1 MPFDTAPLTCLGTHS
16 GEEVI
21 AVATPPTITS
31 ARGPARLRRWRVLA
45 AVEVAAVVA
54 VVVADWFIPAVVVVA
69 LAGVSLLLRRR
80 GPSSLGFH
88 RPARPLRLVAQM
100 AAFAVA
106 WTLVNVAV
114 LIPVTNHLSGTRQDV
129 SAFADLEGDLALL
142 ALYLA
147 ASWLLAAFC
156 EEAAFRGYLLTRLT
170 DRLGPGRLQLVVA
183 VTGSSVLFGLLHTE
197 QGVVGVIAAA
207 LAGVVFCVLRYWF
220 GTVWA
225 PVLAHGFDDTLG
237 FTWFFLFG
245 PFYGL
250 W

>member
-1 MPFDTAPLTCLGTHS
+1 M
-16 GEEVI
+16 
-21 AVATPPTITS
+21 
-31 ARGPARLRRWRVLA
+31 
-45 AVEVAAVVA
+45 EVAAVVV

-69 LAGVSLLLRRR
+69 LAAVSLLVRRR
-80 GPSSLGFH
+80 GPGSLGFH
-88 RPARPLRLVAQM
+88 RPARPWLLVAQM

-106 WTLVNVAV
+106 WTLVNAAV

-129 SAFADLEGDLALL
+129 CAFVELEGDLALL

-147 ASWLLAAFC
+147 ASWVLAALF

-170 DRLGPGRLQLVVA
+170 DLLGHGRLQVVA
-183 VTGSSVLFGLLHTE
+183 AVLGSSVLFGLLHTE
-197 QGVVGVIAAA
+197 QGVVGVVASA
-207 LAGVVFCVLRYWF
+207 LAGAVFCVLRYRC

-225 PVLAHGFDDTLG
+225 PVLAHGFDDTIG
-237 FTWFFLFG
+237 FTWFFLVG